1 MTGLDKQ
8 NLIINKTD
16 TLKSILKA
24 LEESK
29 SKVLFCVD
37 TDNSLFGS
45 ITDGDIR
52 RALLRHSTAVLTAE
66 NICNQKPLDS
76 NDDNIKEVL
85 IKAKRNKLK
94 HFQSL
99 KTEECRVFLL

>member
-1 MTGLDKQ
+1 MTGLDKK

-29 SKVLFCVD
+29 CKVLFCVD
-37 TDNSLFGS
+37 KDNSLFGS

-52 RALLRHSTAVLTAE
+52 RALLKYDIAVLTAE
-66 NICNQKPLDS
+66 KICNQKAF
-76 NDDNIKEVL
+76 IFK
-85 IKAKRNKLK
+85 
-94 HFQSL
+94 
-99 KTEECRVFLL
+99 

>member
-1 MTGLDKQ
+1 MQAWIK

-29 SKVLFCVD
+29 CKVLFCVD
-37 TDNSLFGS
+37 KDNSLFGS

-52 RALLRHSTAVLTAE
+52 RALLKYDSCINCE
-66 NICNQKPLDS
+66 ICNQKPLYS
-76 NDDNIKEVL
+76 NMTTLTSINQGKKET
-85 IKAKRNKLK
+85 N
-94 HFQSL
+94 
-99 KTEECRVFLL
+99 